1 MNEPSDE
8 KKAFIVA
15 NRKKKLEA
23 QAIAIVK
30 RKKIVKKRLAGEAR
44 FEKNMHSKYDVKPAI
59 SPEEKHKLAL
69 QFIRGQQTETRP
81 EYQGMAIGFLM
92 GSTKNPDLRGMI
104 AGLSGLKNE
113 KEK

>member
-8 KKAFIVA
+8 KKALIVA
-15 NRKKKLEA
+15 RAEK
-23 QAIAIVK
+23 K
-30 RKKIVKKRLAGEAR
+30 RKIVERQKKNLERKARLAKLA
-44 FEKNMHSKYDVKPAI
+44 SAKYDDKP
-59 SPEEKHKLAL
+59 KLSEQEIQKL
-69 QFIRGQQTETRP
+69 GRHFLKQTEHEAGKTRP

>member
-8 KKAFIVA
+8 KKALIVA
-15 NRKKKLEA
+15 RAEK
-23 QAIAIVK
+23 K
-30 RKKIVKKRLAGEAR
+30 RKIVERQKKNLERKARLAKPASGGKEV
-44 FEKNMHSKYDVKPAI
+44 SKYDDKP
-59 SPEEKHKLAL
+59 KLSEQEIQKL
-69 QFIRGQQTETRP
+69 GRHFLKQTEHEAGKTRP